1 MGTSYEPPEE
11 AKESSGDRLARI
23 FEEEFR
29 LGSNLNSHIPG
40 FIAEGLAQLRSAP
53 LGAFDS

>member
-29 LGSNLNSHIPG
+29 LGSNLNAHIPG

-53 LGAFDS
+53 